1 MANQQPPPVEMTLAN
16 IGHGD
21 LMAAATLELRKI
33 GDNIANPNVKTDA
46 KRKLTIEILI
56 EPDATGQLAKIS
68 YALKTTLPGP
78 EAGKAV
84 ATIAMAPDSNAIS
97 FFQLEQKLPFEETPL
112 APLRTG
118 TTNTS
123 K

>member
-1 MANQQPPPVEMTLAN
+1 MANNQPVEMTLAN
-16 IGHGD
+16 IGNGD
-21 LMAAATLELRKI
+21 LMEAATLELRKI

-46 KRKLTIEILI
+46 KRKLTIDITI

-84 ATIAMAPDSNAIS
+84 ATIAMAPDSNVIS
-97 FFQLEQKLPFEETPL
+97 FWQLERPLPFDEQPAAL
-112 APLRTG
+112 PLRTG
-118 TTNTS
+118 TTNTT

>member
-1 MANQQPPPVEMTLAN
+1 MANNQPVEMTLAN
-16 IGHGD
+16 IGNGD
-21 LMAAATLELRKI
+21 LMEAATLELRKI

-46 KRKLTIEILI
+46 KRKLTIDITI
-56 EPDATGQLAKIS
+56 EPDGTGQLAKIS

-84 ATIAMAPDSNAIS
+84 ATIAMAPDSNVIS
-97 FFQLEQKLPFEETPL
+97 FWQLERPLPFDEQPAAL
-112 APLRTG
+112 PLRTG
-118 TTNTS
+118 TTNTT

>member
-1 MANQQPPPVEMTLAN
+1 MATPPPIELTLAN

-21 LMAAATLELRKI
+21 LMAAATVELRKI
-33 GDNIANPNVKTDA
+33 GEDIANPNTKNDV
-46 KRKLTIEILI
+46 KRKLNVEIVI

-68 YALKTTLPGP
+68 YTLKTTLAGP

-84 ATIAMAPDSNAIS
+84 ATIAMVPEGKAIS
-97 FFQLEQKLPFEETPL
+97 FFQVERPLPYDDQPAAL
-112 APLRTG
+112 PLRTG
-118 TTNTS
+118 TTNTT

>member
-1 MANQQPPPVEMTLAN
+1 MAPPNTPPPVELTLAN

-21 LMAAATLELRKI
+21 LMEAATIELRKI
-33 GDNIANPNVKTDA
+33 GENIANPNVKTDA
-46 KRKLTIEILI
+46 KRKLTIEIAI

-84 ATIAMAPDSNAIS
+84 ATIAMVPESKAIS
-97 FFQLEQKLPFEETPL
+97 FFQLEQKLPYEDTPL
-112 APLRTG
+112 PALRTG
-118 TTNTS
+118 S

>member
-1 MANQQPPPVEMTLAN
+1 MNPNPPPPVEMTLAN

-21 LMAAATLELRKI
+21 LMEAATLELRKI
-33 GDNIANPNVKTDA
+33 GADIANPNMKTDA
-46 KRKLTIEILI
+46 KRKLSIEIVI

-84 ATIAMAPDSNAIS
+84 ATISMVPEGKDIS
-97 FFQLEQKLPFEETPL
+97 FFQIEQKLPYEETPL
-112 APLRTG
+112 PSLRTG
-118 TTNTS
+118 T

>member
-1 MANQQPPPVEMTLAN
+1 MAPPNTPAPVELTLAN

-21 LMAAATLELRKI
+21 LMAAATVELRKI
-33 GDNIANPNVKTDA
+33 GEDIANPNTKTDA
-46 KRKLTIEILI
+46 KRSLDIKITF

-68 YALKTTLPGP
+68 YGLKTTLPGP

-84 ATIAMAPDSNAIS
+84 ATIAMVPEGKAIS
-97 FFQLEQKLPFEETPL
+97 FFQLEQKLPYEDTPI
-112 APLRTG
+112 PELRTG
-118 TTNTS
+118 T

>member
-1 MANQQPPPVEMTLAN
+1 ME
-16 IGHGD
+16 
-21 LMAAATLELRKI
+21 AATLELRKI
-33 GDNIANPNVKTDA
+33 GSDIANPNVKTES
-46 KRKLTIEILI
+46 KRRLTIDITI
-56 EPDATGQLAKIS
+56 EPDATGQLAKIT

-97 FFQLEQKLPFEETPL
+97 FFQLEQKLPFEDTPL
-112 APLRTG
+112 PSLRTG
-118 TTNTS
+118 T